1 MKIFYTL
8 IFCLIAGLVKAQ
20 LPSDTLVTYITF
32 ENLKGNDDGYGASI
46 NRPIGTGAFKN
57 LIDRSYLS
65 LRMAKLENSYRWPD
79 GSKID
84 FTKRKSEHS
93 STGIVDRYTLINPNL
108 KDTIFL
114 FVDPYKLDSA
124 FFVPKGLIALNK
136 EALAREITPQLKA
149 IDDIN
154 AAKDAFG
161 NQQDSINKVANY
173 IASHAGLVN
182 FVDREN
188 LAKVMTDT
196 QASAEIKEYLFKIY
210 IINKFYAL
218 GKNISNTKAY
228 ALGKMK
234 ESFNN
239 FQKEHPGIET
249 GNIKI
254 NLN

>member
-1 MKIFYTL
+1 MKTCYTL
-8 IFCLIAGLVKAQ
+8 IFCLIASLTKAQ
-20 LPSDTLVTYITF
+20 LPSDTLMTYVTF
-32 ENLKGNDDGYGASI
+32 ENLKGPDDGYGASI

-57 LIDRSYLS
+57 LADRSYLS
-65 LRMAKLENSYRWPD
+65 MRMAKLENSYRWPD
-79 GSKID
+79 GSRVD

-93 STGIVDRYTLINPNL
+93 ATGIVDRYTLINPAL

-114 FVDPYKLDSA
+114 FVDPYKLDTE
-124 FFVPKGLIALNK
+124 FFVPKGLTALNK
-136 EALAREITPQLKA
+136 EVLAKEIAPQLKA

-154 AAKDAFG
+154 TAKDAFG
-161 NQQDSINKVANY
+161 NRQDSLNKVANY

-196 QASAEIKEYLFKIY
+196 QASAELKEYLFKIY

-218 GKNISNTKAY
+218 GKNISNAKAY
-228 ALGKMK
+228 ALNKMK

-239 FQKEHPGIET
+239 FQKEHPAIET